1 MADCKIYGINIGAIF
16 LSLSDVNPILQTL
29 VLVASLIYTIINITQ
44 KLKK

>member
-1 MADCKIYGINIGAIF
+1 MADFKIYGINIGAIF

-29 VLVASLIYTIINITQ
+29 VLVASLVYTIINITQ

>member
-1 MADCKIYGINIGAIF
+1 MGDLKIYGINMGAIF

-29 VLVASLIYTIINITQ
+29 VLVSTLIYTVINITQ

>member
-1 MADCKIYGINIGAIF
+1 MGDLKIYGINMGAIF

-29 VLVASLIYTIINITQ
+29 VLVATLIYTVINISQ

>member
-1 MADCKIYGINIGAIF
+1 MGDFKIYGINMGAIF

-29 VLVASLIYTIINITQ
+29 VLVATLIYTVINITQ